1 MSLIIRKVFMDLKK
15 RLIEQSEIYLF
26 ECSPVRDNGIGALN
40 TLAQTPKVNEFVAF
54 LKYYQIPSPYKFT
67 TISGEL
73 NLISDLS
80 LKENILLNFNSDSL
94 TSSKNHQFDE
104 ILLSIKNPYIAPLL
118 QYFHEG
124 DLKPHEASKE
134 AIKCAQ
140 LLRALLSDSHFI
152 FMESPE
158 KDLSYQLFSIF
169 LKALKHHCK
178 DKVVNVFIS
187 SPNPELWLNEAH
199 YVIKR
204 NDKFQFVVE
213 KARIKDLMLPFE
225 SRSSEFESLN
235 FKIPEPKSK
244 KDAA

>member
-1 MSLIIRKVFMDLKK
+1 MDLKK
-15 RLIEQSEIYLF
+15 WLLEQSEIYLF
-26 ECSPVRDNGIGALN
+26 ECSKEHPKPNAFFHDQP
-40 TLAQTPKVNEFVAF
+40 QTAKVNEFVAF
-54 LKYYQIPSPYKFT
+54 LKYFQIPSPYKFT

-80 LKENILLNFNSDSL
+80 LKENILMNFNSDSL

-104 ILLSIKNPYIAPLL
+104 IIHQIKNPYIAPLL

-140 LLRALLSDSHFI
+140 LLRALLSDSKFI

-158 KDLSYQLFSIF
+158 KDLSYQLFTIF

-199 YVIKR
+199 FVIKR
-204 NDKFQFVVE
+204 NEKLQFVVE
-213 KARIKDLMLPFE
+213 QAKIKDPMLPIDVQPTIP
-225 SRSSEFESLN
+225 ESLN
-235 FKIPEPKSK
+235 FKIPEQKTK

>member
-1 MSLIIRKVFMDLKK
+1 MDLKK

-26 ECSPVRDNGIGALN
+26 ECSKERSGIDNYQFEN
-40 TLAQTPKVNEFVAF
+40 TQIPKVNEFVAF
-54 LKYYQIPSPYKFT
+54 LKYFQIPSPYKFT

-80 LKENILLNFNSDSL
+80 LKENILMNFNSDSL

-104 ILLSIKNPYIAPLL
+104 IIAGIQNPYIAPLL

-124 DLKPHEASKE
+124 DLKPNEASKE
-134 AIKCAQ
+134 AIKCAE

-199 YVIKR
+199 FMIKR
-204 NDKFQFVVE
+204 NEKFQFVVE
-213 KARIKDLMLPFE
+213 KAKIKDPMLPIE
-225 SRSSEFESLN
+225 KNERPLESLN